1 MEGAKRKEKM
11 RMESLFNEHSV
22 LIWKVKIALQMNSN
36 GDSPYDGWVCL
47 MSQNI
52 IFQAINLS

>member
-1 MEGAKRKEKM
+1 MEN
-11 RMESLFNEHSV
+11 LFNEHSV
-22 LIWKVKIALQMNSN
+22 LFWKVKIALQMNSN
-36 GDSPYDGWVCL
+36 GDSPHDGWGCL